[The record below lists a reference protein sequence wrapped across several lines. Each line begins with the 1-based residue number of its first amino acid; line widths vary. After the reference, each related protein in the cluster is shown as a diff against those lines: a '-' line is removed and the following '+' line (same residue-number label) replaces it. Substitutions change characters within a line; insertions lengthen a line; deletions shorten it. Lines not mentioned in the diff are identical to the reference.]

1 MIDWLK
7 DMIRPIRL
15 TDPQL
20 GRMRYL
26 RQTRTWEGW
35 TEFPAVG
42 RGVDVL
48 LSGDVTGP
56 TADQR
61 VFLQELK
68 ARYEGIFPAVR
79 SNLVEAT
86 AAGAL
91 SAAAV
96 EFILVGLNLPA
107 EVTDEMAWE
116 LCYETEPQTRFLA
129 VQMKGWVPMDVSE
142 EC

>member
-1 MIDWLK
+1 MIEWLK
-7 DMIRPIRL
+7 DMVRPIWL

-26 RQTRTWEGW
+26 RDTGTWEAW

-42 RGVDVL
+42 RDVEVL

-56 TADQR
+56 TDDQR

-68 ARYEGIFPAVR
+68 ARYESIFTAVK

-86 AAGAL
+86 SADAL
-91 SAAAV
+91 NAAAV
-96 EFILVGLNLPA
+96 EFTLVVVDLPA
-107 EVTDEMAWE
+107 EVTDEMSWE
-116 LCYETEPQTRFLA
+116 LCYETEPKARFLA
-129 VQMKGWVPMDVSE
+129 IRMKGWVPTNVSE